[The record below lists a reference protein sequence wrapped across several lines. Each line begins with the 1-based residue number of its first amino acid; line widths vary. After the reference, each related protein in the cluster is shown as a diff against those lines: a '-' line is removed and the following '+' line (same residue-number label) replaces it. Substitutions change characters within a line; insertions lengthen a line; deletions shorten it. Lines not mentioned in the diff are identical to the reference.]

1 MPAGVWFIYVYLM
14 IVIYHVTFLK
24 LTFEGRV
31 RGARSGLATAIAS
44 RVPSTRV
51 ASLAGVHRDCGHT
64 MGPLVTLASALQ

>member
-51 ASLAGVHRDCGHT
+51 ASLAGVHRDGHT